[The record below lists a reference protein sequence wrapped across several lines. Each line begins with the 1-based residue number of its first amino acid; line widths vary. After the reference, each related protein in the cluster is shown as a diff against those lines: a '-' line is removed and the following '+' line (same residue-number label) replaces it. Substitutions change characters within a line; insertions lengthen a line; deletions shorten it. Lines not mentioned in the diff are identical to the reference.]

1 MEKEQNIR
9 AFIISRN
16 ITHLRERSDI
26 SIGMNFFLK
35 LPVKKQVKMDK
46 LFCFFSSVTTSQSF
60 CTNRVRTIRKNNRL
74 LYVRDMFT
82 SGRQQKQLKLLV
94 FETTQLIT
102 ENNRLLYGRDKCMNT
117 QKEPFSQ
124 IVRQE
129 TYVFSCFT
137 HHSNF

>member
-82 SGRQQKQLKLLV
+82 SGRQQKQPFYSNCLFLKQHNL
-94 FETTQLIT
+94 
-102 ENNRLLYGRDKCMNT
+102 
-117 QKEPFSQ
+117 
-124 IVRQE
+124 
-129 TYVFSCFT
+129 
-137 HHSNF
+137 

>member
-82 SGRQQKQLKLLV
+82 
-94 FETTQLIT
+94 
-102 ENNRLLYGRDKCMNT
+102 
-117 QKEPFSQ
+117 
-124 IVRQE
+124 
-129 TYVFSCFT
+129 TYR
-137 HHSNF
+137 